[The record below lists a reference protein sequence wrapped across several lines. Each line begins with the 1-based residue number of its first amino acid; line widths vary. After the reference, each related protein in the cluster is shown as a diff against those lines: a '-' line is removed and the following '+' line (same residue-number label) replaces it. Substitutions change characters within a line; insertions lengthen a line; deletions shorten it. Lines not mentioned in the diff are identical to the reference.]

1 MLKVI
6 TFIISVL
13 AALLSVAPGSAYAA
27 MSFYTNDGAP
37 TCNVLMEMMRNDN
50 SKLSPKQEERAEYER
65 SRICDERWG
74 NENYEPVWLGQEP
87 KHSRIKSKECK
98 ALEASY
104 RDIQKQRIFADNYEC
119 TTYQDATG
127 IHECKKGVK
136 PPPDAEFIGLNPP
149 SHVFGEDSLPEQSA
163 RILKRA
169 VEINC
174 FFY

>member
-6 TFIISVL
+6 AFRISML
-13 AALLSVAPGSAYAA
+13 AGLMSVAPVSAFAA

-37 TCNVLMEMMRNDN
+37 TCNKIMEMMRNDN
-50 SKLSPKQEERAEYER
+50 SKLSHKQEEKAEYER
-65 SRICDERWG
+65 SRICDQRWG
-74 NENYEPVWLGQEP
+74 SKNYEPVWLGQEP

-104 RDIQKQRIFADNYEC
+104 RDIQKQRTFADNYEC

-127 IHECKKGVK
+127 IHECKNGAT

-149 SHVFGEDSLPEQSA
+149 SYVFSEDSLPEKSA